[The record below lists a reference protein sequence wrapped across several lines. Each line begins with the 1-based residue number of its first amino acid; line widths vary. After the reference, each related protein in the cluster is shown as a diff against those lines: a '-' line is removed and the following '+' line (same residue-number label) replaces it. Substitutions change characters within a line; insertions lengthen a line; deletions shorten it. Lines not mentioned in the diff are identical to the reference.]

1 MAPEPTAVLL
11 LPRTLD
17 GFIQYDQAQD
27 LLRSPAVV
35 AVEPARVP
43 YGAFGRL
50 PVAAARRLAGT
61 QARRLKLPGSP
72 RVIAMFHPFQ
82 YPLARA
88 LVDRHPGSELWYML
102 WDRYDHAYDATP
114 NLVARLR
121 LWHDAA
127 LRESALRFAVTETLV
142 EIERARGFD
151 VALTPSAADSFPLP
165 GVVDRAGGDAGAAPG
180 GDAGAAPVVAVAL
193 GNIGWRYDWEL
204 LRAVCAQMPELVV
217 LMIGAIAEDQVADDA
232 GFAACRD
239 LPNLVWLGRRPD
251 AEAARLMLCADVGI
265 LPFKVDPFND
275 AGIPNRILKAARLG
289 RRTVTP
295 MLSGVLTYAPAV
307 LRADGTQAWID
318 ALRAE
323 GGVRVTGHAE
333 LREWALEQTAER
345 IDNVLWRRL
354 AELGIAVPDG
364 AGAGEDW
371 TADAP
376 G

>member
-61 QARRLKLPGSP
+61 QAGRLKLPGSP

-165 GVVDRAGGDAGAAPG
+165 GAADRVGR
-180 GDAGAAPVVAVAL
+180 DAGAAPVVAVAL